1 MKYDFSL
8 PIISIFGEP
17 LREGQDPASPL
28 VSYRNA
34 AITALLNFPTESP
47 SEKMAVWDLACQ
59 IRDDPEECDLTSEN
73 VSLLKRALDKT
84 YSAAVYGPFVR
95 LLEGASTPRAVA
107 AE

>member
-17 LREGQDPASPL
+17 LRETQDSNAPI

-34 AITALLNFPTESP
+34 AITALLSYQAETPAD
-47 SEKMAVWDLACQ
+47 KLAVWDLACH
-59 IRDDPEECDLTSEN
+59 IRDNVENCELTSEN
-73 VSLLKRALDKT
+73 VTLLKKVVDKM
-84 YSAAVYGPFVR
+84 YGVAVYGPFVH
-95 LLEGASTPRAVA
+95 LLEGTAKPKLAA